1 MAFRGD
7 LDALVLGVLA
17 AKPMHGYEITQTINA
32 AGSDG
37 ANSGNGGAGSVS
49 VKEGQ
54 LYPIL
59 HRLEND
65 EKIQAQWIE
74 QAGRPARKVY
84 ELTDTGRKEL
94 ETKRA
99 AWEAFSQTVAALL
112 APPQPNVPL
121 KGALH
126 HA

>member
-17 AKPMHGYEITQTINA
+17 SGKMHGYEITQTINA
-32 AGSDG
+32 AGGSDG
-37 ANSGNGGAGSVS
+37 AVS

-65 EKIQAQWIE
+65 EKIEAEWIE

-84 ELTDTGRKEL
+84 RLTDAGRKEL
-94 ETKRA
+94 EHKRA
-99 AWEAFSQTVAALL
+99 SWEAFSQTVGLLL
-112 APPQPNVPL
+112 APPVQTV
-121 KGALH
+121 KGMLRYA
-126 HA
+126 

>member
-17 AKPMHGYEITQTINA
+17 RGRMHGYEITQTINA
-32 AGSDG
+32 AGPTEDNTGDG
-37 ANSGNGGAGSVS
+37 GVV

-65 EKIQAQWIE
+65 GKIEAEWIE
-74 QAGRPARKVY
+74 QTGRPARKVY
-84 ELTDTGRKEL
+84 RLTDAGRGTLIE
-94 ETKRA
+94 KRA
-99 AWEAFSQTVAALL
+99 AWEAFAQTVGDLL
-112 APPQPNVPL
+112 APVPSPTKTA
-121 KGALH
+121 KGRPA